1 MVEMLECACA
11 PTHLYARESSE
22 RRLTAAAERAVN
34 AGFVWSVL
42 TRLTFDQP
50 GSEGVPH
57 IHFAIMHHQ
66 GGLAAGRTLREDVR

>member
-1 MVEMLECACA
+1 MCVCPTVYANVCYVQCGLIPCSHRYKMVEMLECACA

-42 TRLTFDQP
+42 TPDL
-50 GSEGVPH
+50 
-57 IHFAIMHHQ
+57 
-66 GGLAAGRTLREDVR
+66 